1 MFKMLG
7 FGDVSSL
14 EWWTILLVGTA
25 MALIIGWLLDIVAD
39 RVGFGIFGN
48 ALIAVLGTCVA
59 LVAYRN
65 YVGDIGVN
73 VLPMVM
79 GAATLSVVIH
89 FFVIFYLRR
98 ALKL

>member
-14 EWWTILLVGTA
+14 ESWTILLVATA
-25 MALIIGWLLDIVAD
+25 LALIIGWLLDLVAD
-39 RVGFGIFGN
+39 HMGFGILGN
-48 ALIAVLGTCVA
+48 ALIAVIGICVA
-59 LVAYRN
+59 LVAYRT
-65 YVGDIGVN
+65 YVGEISVG

-79 GAATLSVVIH
+79 GAATLSVLIH
-89 FFVIFYLRR
+89 FLAFFYFRR

>member
-14 EWWTILLVGTA
+14 EWWTIVLAGTA
-25 MALIIGWLLDIVAD
+25 MALIIGWLLDMVAD
-39 RVGFGIFGN
+39 RIGFGIFGN
-48 ALIAVLGTCVA
+48 ALIAVLGICVA

-65 YVGDIGVN
+65 YIGEIRIGV
-73 VLPMVM
+73 LPIVM
-79 GAATLSVVIH
+79 GVATLSVVVH
-89 FFVIFYLRR
+89 FLVIFYLRR